1 MVKVLFVCIGNIC
14 RSPMAEAIFQH
25 KINQSGLSEVII
37 TDSAGTDSWHV
48 GEQAHYNTR
57 GVCLKKGIPVTH
69 VARQFKPKDLFE
81 FQYIL
86 TMEESVHDKVLQMH
100 QSRAQ
105 SIATIQRMREYD
117 NQRDRWD
124 VPDPYGLP
132 EEIYE
137 QTFDILDRSC
147 QSLMEYIQRKHL

>member
-25 KINQSGLSEVII
+25 QIHQLGLSDRIL

-48 GEQAHYNTR
+48 GEQAHYHTR
-57 GVCLKKGIPVTH
+57 GVCEKKGIPVTH

-81 FQYIL
+81 FHYIL
-86 TMEESVHDKVLQMH
+86 TMEESVHERVLQLH

-105 SIATIQRMREYD
+105 SIATVQRMREYD
-117 NQRDRWD
+117 PLRDQWD
-124 VPDPYGLP
+124 VPDPYGYP
-132 EEIYE
+132 EHIYE
-137 QTFDILDRSC
+137 ETFNILNRSC
-147 QSLMEYIQRKHL
+147 QALMDHIRREHL